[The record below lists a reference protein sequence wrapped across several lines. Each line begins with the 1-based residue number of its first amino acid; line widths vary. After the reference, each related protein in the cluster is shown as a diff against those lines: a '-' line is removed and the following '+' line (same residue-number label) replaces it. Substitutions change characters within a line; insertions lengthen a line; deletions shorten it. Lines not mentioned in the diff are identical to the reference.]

1 MNKKVIIGVVI
12 VLLALLAAAIIK
24 GRSGESIEVESE
36 KVDKRTIV
44 EKVAANG
51 KVQPETEIK
60 ISSEVSGELIEV
72 NIIEGQ
78 KVQQGDLLIKINP
91 DLLTAVVQRA
101 NANLNSSKANLL
113 NSKARLI
120 QAKSRFN

>member
-1 MNKKVIIGVVI
+1 MNKKFIIGSVI
-12 VLLALLAAAIIK
+12 VLLTLLTVAIIK
-24 GRSGESIEVESE
+24 SNSSDSIAVDSE
-36 KVDKRTIV
+36 PIENRTIV

-78 KVQQGDLLIKINP
+78 KVKQGELLLRINP
-91 DLLTAVVQRA
+91 DY
-101 NANLNSSKANLL
+101 
-113 NSKARLI
+113 
-120 QAKSRFN
+120 

>member
-1 MNKKVIIGVVI
+1 MNKKVIIGSVI
-12 VLLALLAAAIIK
+12 VLLVLITAAIIK

-36 KVDKRTIV
+36 RIDKRIIV

-72 NIIEGQ
+72 NITEGQ
-78 KVQQGDLLIKINP
+78 KVMQGDLLI
-91 DLLTAVVQRA
+91 
-101 NANLNSSKANLL
+101 
-113 NSKARLI
+113 
-120 QAKSRFN
+120 